1 MTKKKERSFSRRS
14 EQVYG
19 LSEKKNEKLGKN
31 VGQEGN
37 LVLKSVRKANGP
49 SDSGGGG

>member
-1 MTKKKERSFSRRS
+1 MKAKFLWQRKNNVVFLGES

-37 LVLKSVRKANGP
+37 LVLRM
-49 SDSGGGG
+49 